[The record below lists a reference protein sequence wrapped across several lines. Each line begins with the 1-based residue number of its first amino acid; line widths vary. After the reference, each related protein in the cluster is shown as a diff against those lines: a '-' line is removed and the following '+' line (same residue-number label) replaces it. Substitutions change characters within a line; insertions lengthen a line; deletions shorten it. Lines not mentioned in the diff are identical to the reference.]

1 MKDTK
6 NLAMMF
12 LLGAFLTG
20 GALGF
25 SANGYMNRDRIC
37 TTGSYGS
44 GLSTIMS
51 KRLELSPA
59 QESRVDSILD
69 ERGRQYRIVMSPIQP
84 KIDSIKLNA
93 RGQIR
98 LVLSPEQIRE
108 FEALITEMS
117 DTTRQR
123 RDE

>member
-44 GLSTIMS
+44 RLSTIMS
-51 KRLELSPA
+51 KRLQLSPA

-84 KIDSIKLNA
+84 KMDSIKLNA
-93 RGQIR
+93 REQIR

>member
-6 NLAMMF
+6 NLAIMF

-51 KRLELSPA
+51 KRLQLSHA

-93 RGQIR
+93 REQIR

>member
-1 MKDTK
+1 MRDSK

-37 TTGSYGS
+37 TTGSFNNA
-44 GLSTIMS
+44 LSTIMS
-51 KRLELSPA
+51 KRLQLSPV

-69 ERGRQYRIVMSPIQP
+69 ARGRQYRIVMSPIQP
-84 KIDSIKLNA
+84 KMDSIKLRA
-93 RGQIR
+93 REQIR
-98 LVLSPEQIRE
+98 LVLNPEQIRE

-117 DTTRQR
+117 DTTRKG

>member
-37 TTGSYGS
+37 STGSYNNA
-44 GLSTIMS
+44 LLTIMS
-51 KRLELSPA
+51 KRLQLSPSQA
-59 QESRVDSILD
+59 TRVDSILD
-69 ERGRQYRIVMSPIQP
+69 ERGRQYRILMAPVQSKM
-84 KIDSIKLNA
+84 DSVKLNA
-93 RGQIR
+93 RAQIR
-98 LVLSPEQIRE
+98 LVLSTEQIRE
-108 FEALITEMS
+108 FEALISEMS
-117 DTTRQR
+117 VTTNKNK
-123 RDE
+123 EV